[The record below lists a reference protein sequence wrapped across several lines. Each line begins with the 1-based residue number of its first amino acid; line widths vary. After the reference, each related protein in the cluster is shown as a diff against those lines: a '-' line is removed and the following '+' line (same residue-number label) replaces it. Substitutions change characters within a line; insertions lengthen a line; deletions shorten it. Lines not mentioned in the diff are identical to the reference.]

1 MVRNRSLALA
11 ALMAAALCAS
21 AWASPAGVNNR
32 HGGVY
37 IRAPGEL
44 HTTFT
49 AVVTGNGTLKRGV
62 GAVGAE
68 QPEGKG
74 TYVVSFNTNIASCAY
89 VVTIGE
95 PDSDGSQDAAAA
107 TVVGRSGD
115 DHAVFIE
122 IFDASGAEKNLP
134 FHLDVGC

>member
-1 MVRNRSLALA
+1 MNRSLALA
-11 ALMAAALCAS
+11 ALMAAALGVS
-21 AWASPAGVNNR
+21 AWASPAGVHNR
-32 HGGVY
+32 PRGIY
-37 IRAPGEL
+37 NRAPGEL

-49 AVVTGNGTLKRGV
+49 AVVAANGTLKRGI
-62 GAVGAE
+62 GAVLAA

-74 TYVVSFNTNIASCAY
+74 TYVVSFNTNISSCAY

-95 PDSDGSQDAAAA
+95 TDSNGSQDAAVA

-115 DHAVFIE
+115 DHGVFID
-122 IFDASGAEKNLP
+122 IYDANGAEKNAP

>member
-1 MVRNRSLALA
+1 MLRNTSLALA
-11 ALMAAALCAS
+11 ALAAAALGAS
-21 AWASPAGVNNR
+21 ADPAGVNNR
-32 HGGVY
+32 PAAGSDAKTDGV
-37 IRAPGEL
+37 L

-49 AVVTGNGTLKRGV
+49 AVVAGNGTLKRGV
-62 GAVGAE
+62 GAVSAM

-74 TYVVSFNTNIASCAY
+74 TYAVSFNTNISSCAY

-95 PDSDGSQDAAAA
+95 PDSSGTQEAGAA

-115 DHAVFIE
+115 DHGVFIE
-122 IFDASGAEKNLP
+122 TFDANGHLKNLP